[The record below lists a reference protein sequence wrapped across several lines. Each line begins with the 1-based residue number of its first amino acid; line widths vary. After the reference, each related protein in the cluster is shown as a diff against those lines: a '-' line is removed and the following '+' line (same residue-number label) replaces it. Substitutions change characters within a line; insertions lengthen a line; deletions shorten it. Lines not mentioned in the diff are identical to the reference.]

1 MKSRVFPV
9 LLVTLLVATPVF
21 ACVAPSMETGASD
34 MPMDM
39 AGGCTDEG
47 SSGSS
52 PAVCSAN
59 VAISPAPQVEL
70 PQTLIAIVPS
80 WEGIERLGN
89 GSPEIPVL
97 RPPSRPPGAVPLYK
111 VHAAYLI

>member
-1 MKSRVFPV
+1 MKSRMIPV
-9 LLVTLLVATPVF
+9 LLVTLLVATPVL
-21 ACVAPSMETGASD
+21 ACVTPSQETGASD

-47 SSGSS
+47 GLGGS

-70 PQTLIAIVPS
+70 PQVLVAIVPS
-80 WEGIERLGN
+80 WDGMERLGCV
-89 GSPEIPVL
+89 SPELSVL

-111 VHAAYLI
+111 LHAAYLI